1 MLIQCLAIAKY
12 NICTYIHVHTFSCC
26 DVYIYHTQYE
36 DYVHTYMYILSHVLI
51 YIYIY
56 HTQYED
62 YVPYHV
68 DTVFGGFYIN
78 TGELEFKEAEDIKET
93 IK

>member
-1 MLIQCLAIAKY
+1 MQQLTPLALSWINLEGF
-12 NICTYIHVHTFSCC
+12 NILHGMGRILPGLSYAAIHVHTFSCC
-26 DVYIYHTQYE
+26 DVY
-36 DYVHTYMYILSHVLI
+36 M
-51 YIYIY
+51 Y

-78 TGELEFKEAEDIKET
+78 TGELEFKEAENIKET
-93 IK
+93 MK

>member
-1 MLIQCLAIAKY
+1 MLILCLAFAK
-12 NICTYIHVHTFSCC
+12 
-26 DVYIYHTQYE
+26 
-36 DYVHTYMYILSHVLI
+36 YMYIHIHTLSCFDI
-51 YIYIY
+51 YIYIFT
-56 HTQYED
+56 TQYED

-93 IK
+93 MK